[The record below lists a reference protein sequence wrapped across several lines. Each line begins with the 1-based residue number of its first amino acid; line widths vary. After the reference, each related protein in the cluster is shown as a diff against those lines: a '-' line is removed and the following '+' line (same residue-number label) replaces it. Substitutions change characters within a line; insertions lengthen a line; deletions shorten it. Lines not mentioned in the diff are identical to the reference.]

1 MSRMARVR
9 AWWVV
14 STVVVLVVS
23 LLVGPTDPAAGT
35 DGVADHTADYSACVG
50 PATESAG
57 FRDVVGSFA
66 EDAVNCLAHYEITV
80 GNSQGL
86 FAPSDIVP
94 RWQVALFLARAAVPA
109 GVVMPPAEDQGFT
122 DLDKMSDKS
131 REAINQLAALR
142 IMPGTSD
149 AAFSPY
155 AKITRQEMAV
165 MLSRFLEVARVGP
178 GGANIRTIAPDDD
191 VFTDLHP
198 ISPATRQA
206 IRKLYEMGV
215 TRGTTA
221 FTFSPRRQVNR
232 AQMAA
237 FITRMLAHTNARP
250 AGLNIQV
257 ATAEVEDSDI
267 TLSISYRNRN
277 RRPLAGKRVDIF
289 MATFPDK
296 AFDESGHCTGYAVS
310 VVGRRA
316 CVTDSSDRMTGS
328 PGNVLVDLEVGDVYA
343 LRVWAWTGAIG
354 GVFDEDAGRAAVIDV
369 KTPSSVAALE
379 VSDDMGP
386 TARKLRF
393 GDTVTFTFQLVDA
406 DGDPVR
412 KPGVE
417 FTIDV
422 KRSRNRRPLAP
433 TTISKETGP
442 DGSAEVTFRH
452 PDPSDEPGDVS
463 QLDLDIRR
471 SGDLEVSDRTT
482 VGMVANDGNSQDVSL
497 EWADEPDEPTT
508 VTLSVTRE
516 YRVAPSQGN
525 GAGSTVR
532 ARLTDQYGSAVAGKA
547 ITFTSSDDSVAP
559 RGVARTTDAGGV
571 ATLQYRRDSDIG
583 GTEWI
588 TGRFGNLAGTA
599 RQYWAARIPA
609 GAGGSG
615 EVRVVDTDSNTVFV
629 VTGDDIRLVEY
640 DAGDHF
646 RIGSQEVRI
655 TSFEDDLTVGD
666 MLAYEVADST
676 EAAADSYT
684 LTNR

>member
-1 MSRMARVR
+1 MSRAARLR

-14 STVVVLVVS
+14 SVGVGMVGS
-23 LLVGPTDPAAGT
+23 LLVGPTDPAAGI
-35 DGVADHTADYSACVG
+35 DRVADHTADYSACVG
-50 PATESAG
+50 TAAEPAG
-57 FRDVVGSFA
+57 FGDVEGSFA
-66 EDAVNCLAHYEITV
+66 EDAVNCLAHYEITL
-80 GNSQGL
+80 GTSRGM
-86 FAPSDIVP
+86 FSPDDIVP
-94 RWQVALFLARAAVPA
+94 RWQMALFLARASVPA
-109 GVVMPPAEDQGFT
+109 GVIMPPAVDHGF
-122 DLDKMSDKS
+122 DLDGMGAKS
-131 REAINQLAALR
+131 RDAINQLAALGV
-142 IMPGTSD
+142 MPGTS
-149 AAFSPY
+149 ATAFSPY
-155 AKITRQEMAV
+155 ARITRQEVAL
-165 MLSRFLEVARVGP
+165 MLSRFLEVAPVGP
-178 GGANIRTIAPDDD
+178 GGADIRTIVPDDD
-191 VFTDLHP
+191 VFTDLGP
-198 ISPATRQA
+198 VSIAARRA

-221 FTFSPRRQVNR
+221 TTFSPDRQVNR

-250 AGLNIQV
+250 AGLSTQLAAAGV
-257 ATAEVEDSDI
+257 KDSDI
-267 TLSISYRNRN
+267 TVLVSYRDHE

-310 VVGRRA
+310 VVGRRS
-316 CVTDSSDRMTGS
+316 CVVDRSDSMTDSS
-328 PGNVLVDLEVGDVYA
+328 GNVLVDLEVGDVYA
-343 LRVWAWTGAIG
+343 LRVWAWTGTDG
-354 GVFDEDAGRAAVIDV
+354 EVYDEDTGQAAVIDV
-369 KTPSSVAALE
+369 KTPSSVVSLE
-379 VSDDMGP
+379 VSDDMRP

-393 GDTVTFTFQLVDA
+393 DDTVTFTFQLVDA

-422 KRSRNRRPLAP
+422 KRSRNRRPLGPA
-433 TTISKETGP
+433 TISKETGQ

-482 VGMVANDGNSQDVSL
+482 VGLVANDGNSQDVLL
-497 EWADEPDEPTT
+497 EWADEPGEPTT
-508 VTLSVTRE
+508 VTLSVTRD
-516 YRVAPSQGN
+516 YRVASSQGN

-532 ARLTDQYGSAVAGKA
+532 ASLTDQYGSGVAGEA
-547 ITFTSSDDSVAP
+547 ITFTSSDNSVVP
-559 RGVARTTDAGGV
+559 RGVHRTTDAGGV
-571 ATLQYRRDSDIG
+571 ATLQYRRYSDIG

-609 GAGGSG
+609 GTDGSG
-615 EVRVVDTDSNTVFV
+615 QMRVVDTDNNTIVV
-629 VTGDDIRLVEY
+629 VTGDVILFVEY

-646 RIGSQEVRI
+646 RIGSQAVPI
-655 TSFEDDLTVGD
+655 ASFEDDLTVGD
-666 MLAYEVADST
+666 MLAYEVADPT